1 MPLICDDESATVA
14 LKGQVK
20 TREGADLKA
29 AVGRFLEHG
38 AETVTLDM
46 ASAALIDSTVLG
58 QMLLAHLECKKR
70 GATMRIIHIGEEVR
84 SIFEVTH
91 LDSLLN
97 LED

>member
-1 MPLICDDESATVA
+1 MPLICDDVSATVA
-14 LKGQVK
+14 LMGQVK
-20 TREGADLKA
+20 TREGADLKT
-29 AVGRFLEHG
+29 AVCRFLEHG

-46 ASAALIDSTVLG
+46 ASASLIDSTVLG

-70 GATMRIIHIGEEVR
+70 GVAMRIIHIGKEVR
-84 SIFEVTH
+84 SVFEVTH